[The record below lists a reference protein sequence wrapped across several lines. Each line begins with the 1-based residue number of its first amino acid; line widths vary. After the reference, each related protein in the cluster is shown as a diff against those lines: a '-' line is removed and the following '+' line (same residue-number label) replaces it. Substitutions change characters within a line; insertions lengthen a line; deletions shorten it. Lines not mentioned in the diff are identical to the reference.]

1 MPTVA
6 SIIFDLVM
14 VGIVVLAVFLGKKT
28 GLLRMAFVLGI
39 VFIAVFL
46 GRLFLPIISA
56 GIEKTHVGDKIKT
69 SVNDRIMEWVEDD
82 NTLNFDGAM
91 EKLGLPKSLRE
102 KASQSIEDVTEAK
115 GAELAEKISGFVSKT
130 AVKVLTYVVL
140 VVLVIIALVIISL
153 LTKLIEKIPVLGDI
167 NATGGAIVGAV
178 IGLLVVFVICL
189 LFFGWGIGKSE
200 GIIAQI
206 AQKSFLI
213 RAINWLGVTG
223 RIAK

>member
-1 MPTVA
+1 MPTIA
-6 SIIFDLVM
+6 SVVFDLIM

-46 GRLFLPIISA
+46 GRLFLPLISA

-69 SVNDRIMEWVEDD
+69 SVSDRIMDWVEDD
-82 NTLNFDGAM
+82 STLNFDGAM

-102 KASQSIEDVTEAK
+102 KAAQSIEDVTEAK

-130 AVKVLTYVVL
+130 AVKVLTYVV
-140 VVLVIIALVIISL
+140 
-153 LTKLIEKIPVLGDI
+153 I

-178 IGLLVVFVICL
+178 IGLLVVFVVCL
-189 LFFGWGIGKSE
+189 LFFGWGIGKSD
-200 GIIAQI
+200 GIISEI
-206 AQKSFLI
+206 AQKSYPI